1 MDRGTKS
8 RKGKRYEN
16 RNDVANSSQNGYLLI
31 ILSSSFSSTL
41 PRLSGT
47 LGAFE
52 TIKNHLALRSTEI
65 TMKTR
70 IIATTLMMT
79 MIIYSLLIT
88 VIKQEAFTQN
98 TTATSSSLST
108 ATNQSAKDTFNAH
121 GTISGIAADTM
132 IGSNETLGSHSADLF
147 VLGGNWSLG
156 VKGGN
161 LTDFETD
168 IVMMKFDGTQRHLHR
183 IENMTNATGAV
194 PPVTN
199 ENITLVS
206 KNYTA
211 FMGIVDIGQW
221 KNVSFTGNLNNGNI
235 LILNVDPIKTEHHF
249 KGLPIYGIVT
259 SLTDRQ
265 QNQTNQ
271 TNMTS
276 MQQQQ
281 NQTQQNQTNQTN
293 MTSMQQQQNQTQTAQ
308 QNQPEGGQDPLSQ
321 LGEMLGNM
329 FGQ

>member
-1 MDRGTKS
+1 MKTGIIATILMMAMII
-8 RKGKRYEN
+8 YL
-16 RNDVANSSQNGYLLI
+16 LLI
-31 ILSSSFSSTL
+31 I
-41 PRLSGT
+41 
-47 LGAFE
+47 
-52 TIKNHLALRSTEI
+52 
-65 TMKTR
+65 
-70 IIATTLMMT
+70 
-79 MIIYSLLIT
+79 

-108 ATNQSAKDTFNAH
+108 ASNQSAKGTFNAR

-161 LTDFETD
+161 LTDFGTD
-168 IVMMKFDGTQRHLHR
+168 IIMMKFDGTQRHLHR

-211 FMGIVDIGQW
+211 FMGFVDIGQW
-221 KNVSFTGNLNNGNI
+221 KNVSITGNLNNGNI

-276 MQQQQ
+276 MQQQE

-293 MTSMQQQQNQTQTAQ
+293 MPLIQQQQENQTQTAQ

-321 LGEMLGNM
+321 LGEMLGNI

>member
-1 MDRGTKS
+1 M
-8 RKGKRYEN
+8 RY
-16 RNDVANSSQNGYLLI
+16 
-31 ILSSSFSSTL
+31 
-41 PRLSGT
+41 
-47 LGAFE
+47 FE
-52 TIKNHLALRSTEI
+52 DLKIVK
-65 TMKTR
+65 
-70 IIATTLMMT
+70 
-79 MIIYSLLIT
+79 
-88 VIKQEAFTQN
+88 
-98 TTATSSSLST
+98 
-108 ATNQSAKDTFNAH
+108 NQSAHLTIPAMIFLFILFTLSTHTTSILAQNAIGTNNQTLIDTFNSH

-161 LTDFETD
+161 LTDFGTD

-221 KNVSFTGNLNNGNI
+221 KNVSITGNLNNGNL

-281 NQTQQNQTNQTN
+281 NQTQ
-293 MTSMQQQQNQTQTAQ
+293 TAQ

>member
-1 MDRGTKS
+1 
-8 RKGKRYEN
+8 
-16 RNDVANSSQNGYLLI
+16 
-31 ILSSSFSSTL
+31 
-41 PRLSGT
+41 
-47 LGAFE
+47 
-52 TIKNHLALRSTEI
+52 
-65 TMKTR
+65 
-70 IIATTLMMT
+70 
-79 MIIYSLLIT
+79 
-88 VIKQEAFTQN
+88 
-98 TTATSSSLST
+98 
-108 ATNQSAKDTFNAH
+108 
-121 GTISGIAADTM
+121 
-132 IGSNETLGSHSADLF
+132 
-147 VLGGNWSLG
+147 
-156 VKGGN
+156 
-161 LTDFETD
+161 
-168 IVMMKFDGTQRHLHR
+168 MMKFDGTQRHLHR

-293 MTSMQQQQNQTQTAQ
+293 MTSMQQQQNQTQQNQTNQTNMTSMQQQQNQTQTAQ